1 MQDGSTPLMIATLN
15 GLVEVVR
22 ALIGS
27 PLMVASLDGNVE
39 VVRPLIGTQARLNSQ
54 DKV

>member
-1 MQDGSTPLMIATLN
+1 MIASLN
-15 GLVEVVR
+15 GHVEVVR
-22 ALIGS
+22 ALIES